1 MAGTSYQG
9 MKVASFLCAM
19 RNSYITLTT
28 KPLRAYAA
36 LVPRLSYA
44 VLRTPEGN
52 KSEIAI
58 FLTEMEL
65 HGGKVICKVTQ
76 MVRDGVGLEPRS
88 QVPSTNTLP
97 APSPMTFYDGAIQMQ
112 G

>member
-1 MAGTSYQG
+1 MAGTSYRG
-9 MKVASFLCAM
+9 MKVASFLYAI

-28 KPLRAYAA
+28 KPLRAYAV

-65 HGGKVICKVTQ
+65 HRGKVICKVIQ
-76 MVRDGVGLEPRS
+76 MVRDGAGLEPRP
-88 QVPSTNTLP
+88 QVPNTNTLP
-97 APSPMTFYDGAIQMQ
+97 APSPMTFYDAAIQMQ
-112 G
+112 R